1 MRFGTKKS
9 EAPEEFDNDGLYL
22 RNFKDGEQKVRFLQ
36 ETDDWIEFRE
46 HYTSDRRSF
55 PCTRDKD
62 TCPGCTSDDEDVQ
75 RSSRKY
81 ATNVHVVKGNYV
93 APHRIPIS
101 LAKRMF
107 ARAERN
113 DGTITNR
120 DYIVMRSGKGLE
132 TDYDVEADD
141 KYEVNIKA
149 LLKDGKDIEEIL
161 AKSFEE
167 NAPGQAAKPA
177 KASRF
182 EKDDEGDE
190 VVPRS
195 ARRVVKDDE
204 DEIPSE
210 TKSSAAEDDDLVL
223 DEDALIDMTI
233 PELKAIAAKAEVDI
247 PAGAKKSTI
256 IRLLLDEAGV

>member
-1 MRFGTKKS
+1 MKFGQRKA
-9 EAPEEFDNDGLYL
+9 EAPDEVDNDGLYL
-22 RNFKDGEQKVRFLQ
+22 RNFKDGEMKVRFLQ

-46 HYTSDRRSF
+46 HYTADRRSF
-55 PCTRDKD
+55 PCTREKD
-62 TCPGCTSDDEDVQ
+62 SCPGCTSTDEDVQ

-81 ATNVHVVKGNYV
+81 ATNVHIIKGNYV
-93 APHRIPIS
+93 APYRIPIT

-113 DGTITNR
+113 EGTITNR

-141 KYEVNIKA
+141 KYEVNTKA

-167 NAPGQAAKPA
+167 NAPGQKP

-182 EKDDEGDE
+182 EKDDSDE

-195 ARRVVKDDE
+195 ARKPKADDE
-204 DEIPSE
+204 EFPSE
-210 TKSSAAEDDDLVL
+210 AEVQSASADASVI
-223 DEDALIDMTI
+223 DEEELFDMTI
-233 PELKAIAAKAEVDI
+233 PELKGLAAKAGVDV
-247 PAGAKKSTI
+247 PTGSKKSTI
-256 IRLLLDEAGV
+256 IKLLLDEVGTA